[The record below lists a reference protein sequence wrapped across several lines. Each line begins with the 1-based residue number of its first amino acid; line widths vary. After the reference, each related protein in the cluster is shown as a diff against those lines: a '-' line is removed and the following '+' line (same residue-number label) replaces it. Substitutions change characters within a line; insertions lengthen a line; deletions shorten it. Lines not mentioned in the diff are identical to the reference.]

1 MNIITDKMKIWL
13 ESLPEKP
20 VKDIKYC
27 VYINRIQKRIDEELE
42 NFLWLCIHHPELV
55 IDEETEINDL
65 SGKIVSHR
73 RLRKLMLCVNKINP
87 NMNVVLVLE
96 KLRAEEEAN
105 RPQPPPEL
113 LGKLLNETN
122 NVNADNQKQKI

>member
-1 MNIITDKMKIWL
+1 MVKNMITNKMREWL
-13 ESLPEKP
+13 QSLPEKP

-27 VYINRIQKRIDEELE
+27 VYINRIQKRIDEELD
-42 NFLWLCIHHPELV
+42 NLLWLCVNHPELV

-65 SGKIVSHR
+65 TGKIVSHR
-73 RLRKLMLCVNKINP
+73 RLRKLMLCVNAINP
-87 NMNVVLVLE
+87 NMNVTLVLE

-113 LGKLLNETN
+113 MNRD
-122 NVNADNQKQKI
+122 AHKQ

>member
-1 MNIITDKMKIWL
+1 MITDKMKKWL

-27 VYINRIQKRIDEELE
+27 VYINRIQKRIDEELA
-42 NFLWLCIHHPELV
+42 NFEWLCIHHPELV

-87 NMNVVLVLE
+87 NMNVALVLE
-96 KLRAEEEAN
+96 KLKAEDQN
-105 RPQPPPEL
+105 RPQPPEY
-113 LGKLLNETN
+113 LGQPLNATK
-122 NVNADNQKQKI
+122 NVNKVNQEQKI

>member
-1 MNIITDKMKIWL
+1 MITDKMKIWL

-27 VYINRIQKRIDEELE
+27 VYINRIQKRIDEEMD
-42 NFLWLCIHHPELV
+42 NFLWLCRKHPELV

-73 RLRKLMLCVNKINP
+73 RLRKLMLCVNNINP
-87 NMNVVLVLE
+87 NMNVALVLE
-96 KLRAEEEAN
+96 KLAKEELAN
-105 RPQPPPEL
+105 RPQPPAEL
-113 LGKLLNETN
+113 LGQPLNETN
-122 NVNADNQKQKI
+122 NVNPDN

>member
-1 MNIITDKMKIWL
+1 MITNKMKKWL

-20 VKDIKYC
+20 IKDIKYC

-42 NFLWLCIHHPELV
+42 NFLWLCAYHPELV

-73 RLRKLMLCVNKINP
+73 RLRKLMVCVNKVNP
-87 NMNVVLVLE
+87 NMNVALVLE
-96 KLRAEEEAN
+96 KLRAEEEAL

-113 LGKLLNETN
+113 LGKPLNETI
-122 NVNADNQKQKI
+122 NVNDDNKKQNI

>member
-1 MNIITDKMKIWL
+1 MITDKMKKWL

-42 NFLWLCIHHPELV
+42 NFMWLCIHHPELV

-87 NMNVVLVLE
+87 NMNVELVLE

-105 RPQPPPEL
+105 RPQPPAEL
-113 LGKLLNETN
+113 LGRPLNE
-122 NVNADNQKQKI
+122 KQ